1 MANEIRGMV
10 IAVSPIKEVAS
21 AEAGKQ
27 PMRKRSIYLN
37 CTRHDSITGEQ
48 IGNENKPVLEFSGD
62 RTLEKVNPILDTL
75 QKGDVVK
82 VLFVIRGTS
91 YKDKEGKTKNYT
103 GIGAYDIEVIRKAGQ
118 PVSQAQPVTQPAA
131 QPAPAEKSPFANPED
146 ELPF

>member
-21 AEAGKQ
+21 VEAGKQ

-82 VLFVIRGTS
+82 VLFVVRGTS

-103 GIGAYDIEVIRKAGQ
+103 GIGAYDIEVIRKVGQ
-118 PVSQAQPVTQPAA
+118 PVTQAQPVTQPAVH
-131 QPAPAEKSPFANPED
+131 PAPAEKSPFANPED

>member
-21 AEAGKQ
+21 TEAGKQ
-27 PMRKRSIYLN
+27 PIRKRSIYLN

-75 QKGDVVK
+75 ARVTLSRYCSSSEVHRTRIRRVRRRTTRVS
-82 VLFVIRGTS
+82 VLT
-91 YKDKEGKTKNYT
+91 T
-103 GIGAYDIEVIRKAGQ
+103 
-118 PVSQAQPVTQPAA
+118 
-131 QPAPAEKSPFANPED
+131 
-146 ELPF
+146 